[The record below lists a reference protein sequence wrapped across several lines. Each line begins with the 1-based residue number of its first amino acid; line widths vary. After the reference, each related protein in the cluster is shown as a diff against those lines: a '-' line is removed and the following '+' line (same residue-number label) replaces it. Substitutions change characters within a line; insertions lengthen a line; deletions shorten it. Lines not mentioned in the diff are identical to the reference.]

1 MTEVLTRARILVA
14 NRGMET
20 SVAALSVKDKDKEN
34 YSAKGQ
40 ANVGYPKRDEKHK
53 AFNGKCFR
61 CQGDH
66 MIRDCPE
73 KPVRRVVVCY
83 RCGEE
88 GHISTG
94 CSQKQSYTQGNF

>member
-1 MTEVLTRARILVA
+1 MNEVLTRARILVA
-14 NRGMET
+14 NRGMAT
-20 SVAALSVKDKDKEN
+20 SVAAMSLKDKEN

-40 ANVGYPKRDEKHK
+40 YSVGYPRKDGKNK
-53 AFNGKCFR
+53 VFTGKCFH

-73 KPVRRVVVCY
+73 KPVRRGVVCY

-94 CSQKQSYTQGNF
+94 CNQKQSHSQGNC